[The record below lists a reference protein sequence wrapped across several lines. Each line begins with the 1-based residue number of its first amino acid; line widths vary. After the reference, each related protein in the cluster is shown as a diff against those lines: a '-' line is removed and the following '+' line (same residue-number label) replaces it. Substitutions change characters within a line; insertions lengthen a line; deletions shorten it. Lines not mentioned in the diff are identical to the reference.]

1 MVRNKFTATALVFN
15 ESGQILMIKHKQQG
29 KWLPPGGHVDE
40 NELPCQ
46 AVKREVFEETGIK
59 VQVLSSVPEII
70 IVGGVAKELPLPLR
84 IMHVDVE
91 GTGLNNY
98 IDLIYLCRA
107 INTDTT
113 PQESEIDDI
122 GWFSPEEAM
131 KMDTYEDIIKT
142 IKSVITYDQYSKVT
156 LKS

>member
-1 MVRNKFTATALVFN
+1 MVRNLLTATGLVFN

-46 AVKREVFEETGIK
+46 AVAREVLEETGVS
-59 VQVLSSVPEII
+59 VQVLSSVPKLDLL
-70 IVGGVAKELPLPLR
+70 GGVAKELSLPLR

-91 GTGLNNY
+91 GTGLYNY
-98 IDLIYLCRA
+98 IDLLYLCRA

-113 PQESEIDDI
+113 PQETEIDGI
-122 GWFSPEEAM
+122 GWFSPDEAM
-131 KMDTYEDIIKT
+131 VLDTHEDIVRAIESAVKL
-142 IKSVITYDQYSKVT
+142 IYDNT
-156 LKS
+156 R